1 MFSQANDRKLFLV
14 ILIIFGAYLVS
25 PTLYVSFNYLLGG
38 ILLGS
43 IANGKKLFIVL
54 ALGLSFIILF
64 MNEQMAF
71 AFNLFYPYIFAG
83 VVWLIYRYL
92 ENINKGD
99 IFLLSTI
106 IVSVFFVFYMV
117 LLEKKIGLVT
127 KTVEEAFLEV
137 DSVSSSILKGVMDEK
152 AIKDYQDFSKSL
164 IKKYY
169 PFLALL
175 QFIIFGFVN
184 LYIVTKLFPN
194 IPERLAESFSS
205 INISFFGVWIV
216 NLGILL
222 FIIFGENGL
231 GLIGIN
237 LALYFLAFYFFQ
249 GIATTNV
256 FFSKFGIPLF
266 VALFFYFFFLAN
278 HIMWFLISFIGVLD
292 VKFDIKKRL
301 KEA

>member
-1 MFSQANDRKLFLV
+1 MFLPANDRKIIFLLF
-14 ILIIFGAYLVS
+14 IIFGSFFVS
-25 PTLYVSFNYLLGG
+25 PTLYVTLSYLLGG

-43 IANGKKLFIVL
+43 LVKGRRVFLVISL
-54 ALGLSFIILF
+54 AFSGVILF
-64 MNEQMAF
+64 MNDQMVF
-71 AFNLFYPYIFAG
+71 AFNLFYPYVFAG

-92 ENINKGD
+92 ENVNKGD
-99 IFLLSTI
+99 IFMLSTI
-106 IVSVFFVFYMV
+106 IVSIFFVFFMAF
-117 LLEKKIGLVT
+117 LEKKTGLISNT
-127 KTVEEAFLEV
+127 IAEAFSEV
-137 DSVSSSILKGVMDEK
+137 DNISGNILKGVMDEK
-152 AIKDYQDFSKSL
+152 AVKEYQEFSKSL

-184 LYIVTKLFPN
+184 LYIVTKLFPD
-194 IPERLAESFSS
+194 IPPRLAEPFSN
-205 INISFFGVWIV
+205 INISFFGVWLV

-222 FIIFGENGL
+222 FIIFGEKGL

-249 GIATTNV
+249 GIATTNL
-256 FFSKFGIPLF
+256 FFARFGIPLF
-266 VALFFYFFFLAN
+266 VAFFFYFFFLAN